1 MDYLQYLCRKKPK
14 SVDIGMSNEQ
24 KYTIQCLDEYIRQ
37 GEPQQR
43 ERSEAWKVAIGLQ
56 QVDRLQTSEYL
67 LDTAKRHIEGDI
79 SIGEAKEL
87 IDSYYKSAAGRK
99 EVEGERTEQRE
110 PSSSLEWPSRDGRR
124 QSQRTE
130 EADKVAAR
138 ITELM
143 EEKTFSFTP
152 AQLISIH
159 RRLFDGIYKL
169 AGRIRDYNITKNEW
183 VLGGKTVF
191 YASADTISDT
201 LAYDMGQEREF
212 NYANM
217 NIDEAIR
224 HLTRFCANLWQV
236 HAFCEGNTR
245 TTAVFMI
252 KYLRTLGFNV
262 VNDVFA
268 ENSWYFR
275 NALVRANYNDL
286 TAGISETT
294 IYLERFFRSMLL
306 GEEHDLRNR
315 IMHVD
320 WGKTTDG
327 DESQSANK
335 LVQSAKL
342 SEELPPKCKNCTLEE
357 VAVLRIMHGNPSA
370 TQKEIASAIGKSERT
385 IKTITVALQEKLI
398 VKRVNGKRNGY
409 WEFIE

>member
-1 MDYLQYLCRKKPK
+1 
-14 SVDIGMSNEQ
+14 MSDEQ
-24 KYTIQCLDEYIRQ
+24 KYNIQGLDEYIRQ

-56 QVDRLQTSEYL
+56 QVDRLQTSDYL

-79 SIGEAKEL
+79 SIGEAKQL
-87 IDSYYKSAAGRK
+87 IDSYYQSASGRK
-99 EVEGERTEQRE
+99 DIE
-110 PSSSLEWPSRDGRR
+110 SD
-124 QSQRTE
+124 RTE

-138 ITELM
+138 ITELI

-159 RRLFDGIYKL
+159 RRLFEGIYKL

-183 VLGGKTVF
+183 VLGGKTVY
-191 YASADTISDT
+191 YASYDTISET
-201 LAYDMGQEREF
+201 LDYDMGQERQF
-212 NYANM
+212 DYSSM

-224 HLTRFCANLWQV
+224 HLTRFCANLWQI

-252 KYLRTLGFNV
+252 KYLRTLGFKV

-275 NALVRANYNDL
+275 NALVRANYSDL
-286 TAGISETT
+286 TQGVTETT
-294 IYLERFFRSMLL
+294 IYLESFFRSMLL

-315 IMHVD
+315 VMHVD
-320 WGKTTDG
+320 WGKVDG
-327 DESQSANK
+327 EATPQSANHEVK
-335 LVQSAKL
+335 SAKIG
-342 SEELPPKCKNCTLEE
+342 EELPPKCKNCTLEE
-357 VAVLRIMHGNPSA
+357 VAVLRIVQKNRYA
-370 TQKEIASAIGKSERT
+370 TQKEIAAEIGKSERT
-385 IKTITVALQEKLI
+385 VKTITVALQDKQIL
-398 VKRVNGKRNGY
+398 KRVNGKRNGY
-409 WEFIE
+409 WEIAE

>member
-1 MDYLQYLCRKKPK
+1 METKELNNGP
-14 SVDIGMSNEQ
+14 
-24 KYTIQCLDEYIRQ
+24 T
-37 GEPQQR
+37 P
-43 ERSEAWKVAIGLQ
+43 
-56 QVDRLQTSEYL
+56 TL
-67 LDTAKRHIEGDI
+67 L
-79 SIGEAKEL
+79 IGE
-87 IDSYYKSAAGRK
+87 KSEKVFLFVHGLHGRK
-99 EVEGERTEQRE
+99 EEALGFAEVAVPKGYQVLGIDLPVERTEQRE

-124 QSQRTE
+124 QCQRTE

-138 ITELM
+138 ITELI

-159 RRLFDGIYKL
+159 RRLFEGIYKL

-183 VLGGKTVF
+183 VLGGKTVY

-212 NYANM
+212 NYAIM

-224 HLTRFCANLWQV
+224 HLTRFCANLWQI

-275 NALVRANYNDL
+275 NALVRANYSDL

-294 IYLERFFRSMLL
+294 LYLERFFRSMLL

-320 WGKTTDG
+320 WGKVTDEATPQLTEQREQSHACMNSA
-327 DESQSANK
+327 ESRWKSTKGQSANK
-335 LVQSAKL
+335 PAQSAK
-342 SEELPPKCKNCTLEE
+342 
-357 VAVLRIMHGNPSA
+357 
-370 TQKEIASAIGKSERT
+370 
-385 IKTITVALQEKLI
+385 
-398 VKRVNGKRNGY
+398 
-409 WEFIE
+409 

>member
-1 MDYLQYLCRKKPK
+1 MND
-14 SVDIGMSNEQ
+14 EQ
-24 KYTIQCLDEYIRQ
+24 KYTIQGLDEYIRQ
-37 GEPQQR
+37 GEPWQR

-56 QVDRLQTSEYL
+56 QVDRLHTSEYL

-79 SIGEAKEL
+79 SIGEAKQL
-87 IDSYYKSAAGRK
+87 IDSYYKSASGRK
-99 EVEGERTEQRE
+99 VVEN
-110 PSSSLEWPSRDGRR
+110 D
-124 QSQRTE
+124 RTE

-138 ITELM
+138 ITELI

-159 RRLFDGIYKL
+159 RRLFEGIYKQ

-183 VLGGKTVF
+183 VLGGKTVY

-201 LAYDMGQEREF
+201 LDYDMGQEREF
-212 NYANM
+212 SYANM
-217 NIDEAIR
+217 NIDDAIR
-224 HLTRFCANLWQV
+224 HLTRFCANLWQI

-252 KYLRTLGFNV
+252 KYLHTLGFNV

-275 NALVRANYNDL
+275 NALVRANYSEL
-286 TAGISETT
+286 TKGITETT
-294 IYLERFFRSMLL
+294 EYLERFFRSMLL

-320 WGKTTDG
+320 WCEVNDN
-327 DESQSANK
+327 ELSQNVSHGVK
-335 LVQSAKL
+335 SAKNGD
-342 SEELPPKCKNCTLEE
+342 ELPPKCKNCTLEE
-357 VAVLRIMHGNPSA
+357 VAVLRIVQKKPSA
-370 TQKEIASAIGKSERT
+370 TQKEIAAEIGKSERT
-385 IKTITVALQEKLI
+385 VKSITITLQEKEILL
-398 VKRVNGKRNGY
+398 RVNGKRNGY
-409 WEFIE
+409 WVIVEE

>member
-1 MDYLQYLCRKKPK
+1 M
-14 SVDIGMSNEQ
+14 MSDEQ
-24 KYTIQCLDEYIRQ
+24 KYNIQGLDEYIRQ

-79 SIGEAKEL
+79 SISEAKDL
-87 IDSYYKSAAGRK
+87 IDSYYKSVSGRK
-99 EVEGERTEQRE
+99 DIEN
-110 PSSSLEWPSRDGRR
+110 D
-124 QSQRTE
+124 RTE

-138 ITELM
+138 ITELI

-152 AQLISIH
+152 AQLVSIH

-183 VLGGKTVF
+183 VLGGKTVY
-191 YASADTISDT
+191 YASYDTISET
-201 LAYDMGQEREF
+201 LDYDMGQERQF
-212 NYANM
+212 DYSSM
-217 NIDEAIR
+217 NVDEAVR
-224 HLTRFCANLWQV
+224 HLTRFCANLWQI

-286 TAGISETT
+286 TQGVTETT

-320 WGKTTDG
+320 WGKVDG
-327 DESQSANK
+327 ETA
-335 LVQSAKL
+335 LQSAKQDVK
-342 SEELPPKCKNCTLEE
+342 SAKTGEELPPKCKNCTLEE
-357 VAVLRIMHGNPSA
+357 VAVLRIVQKNRYA
-370 TQKEIASAIGKSERT
+370 TQKEIAAEIGKSERT
-385 IKTITVALQEKLI
+385 VKSITIVLQDKQIL
-398 VKRVNGKRNGY
+398 KRVNGKRNGY
-409 WEFIE
+409 WEIEE

>member
-1 MDYLQYLCRKKPK
+1 
-14 SVDIGMSNEQ
+14 MSEKQ
-24 KYTIQCLDEYIRQ
+24 KYTDFEAYERVA
-37 GEPQQR
+37 EPHKR
-43 ERSEAWKVAIGLQ
+43 ERVSAWRTAIGLQ
-56 QVDRLQTSEYL
+56 DVDGLRVSDYL
-67 LDTAKRHIEGDI
+67 KEIAVKHIEGDI
-79 SIGEAKEL
+79 T
-87 IDSYYKSAAGRK
+87 IDEVREQIQSYYVNKTTHDADDAEK
-99 EVEGERTEQRE
+99 
-110 PSSSLEWPSRDGRR
+110 
-124 QSQRTE
+124 E

-138 ITELM
+138 ITELI

-183 VLGGKTVF
+183 ALGGKTVY

-201 LAYDMGQEREF
+201 LNYDMGQEREF
-212 NYANM
+212 SYANM

-245 TTAVFMI
+245 TIAVFMI

-275 NALVRANYNDL
+275 NALVRANYSDL
-286 TAGISETT
+286 TNGITETT
-294 IYLERFFRSMLL
+294 EYLERFFRSMLL

-320 WGKTTDG
+320 WNKVE
-327 DESQSANK
+327 DETISQSANHE
-335 LVQSAKL
+335 VQSAKAG
-342 SEELPPKCKNCTLEE
+342 EELPPKCKNCTLEE
-357 VAVLRIMHGNPSA
+357 VDLLRIVQKNPSA
-370 TQKEIASAIGKSERT
+370 TQKEIAAEIGKSERT
-385 IKTITVALQEKLI
+385 VKSITIALQEKNILR
-398 VKRVNGKRNGY
+398 RVNGKRNGY
-409 WEFIE
+409 WEFIEDSIQQGSDIDKK

>member
-1 MDYLQYLCRKKPK
+1 
-14 SVDIGMSNEQ
+14 MSDEQ
-24 KYTIQCLDEYIRQ
+24 KYIIQGLDEYIRQ

-56 QVDRLQTSEYL
+56 QVDRLQTSDYL

-79 SIGEAKEL
+79 SIGEAKQL
-87 IDSYYKSAAGRK
+87 IDSYYQSASGRK
-99 EVEGERTEQRE
+99 DIEN
-110 PSSSLEWPSRDGRR
+110 D
-124 QSQRTE
+124 RTE

-138 ITELM
+138 ITELI

-159 RRLFDGIYKL
+159 RRLFEGIYKL

-183 VLGGKTVF
+183 VLGGKTVY
-191 YASADTISDT
+191 YASYDTISET
-201 LAYDMGQEREF
+201 LDYDMGQERQF
-212 NYANM
+212 DYSSM

-224 HLTRFCANLWQV
+224 HLTRFCANLWQI

-252 KYLRTLGFNV
+252 KYLRTLGFKV

-275 NALVRANYNDL
+275 NALVRANYSDL
-286 TAGISETT
+286 TQGVTETT
-294 IYLERFFRSMLL
+294 IYLESFFRSMLL

-315 IMHVD
+315 VMHVD
-320 WGKTTDG
+320 WGKVDG
-327 DESQSANK
+327 EATPQSANHEVK
-335 LVQSAKL
+335 SAKIG
-342 SEELPPKCKNCTLEE
+342 EELSPKCKNCTLEE
-357 VAVLRIMHGNPSA
+357 VAVLRIVQKNRYA
-370 TQKEIASAIGKSERT
+370 TQKEIAAEIGKSERT
-385 IKTITVALQEKLI
+385 VKTITVALQDKQIL
-398 VKRVNGKRNGY
+398 KRVNGKRNGY
-409 WEFIE
+409 WEIAE

>member
-1 MDYLQYLCRKKPK
+1 
-14 SVDIGMSNEQ
+14 MSDEQ
-24 KYTIQCLDEYIRQ
+24 AYNIQGLDEYIRQ
-37 GEPQQR
+37 GEPHQR

-87 IDSYYKSAAGRK
+87 IDSYYKSVSGRK
-99 EVEGERTEQRE
+99 EIEN
-110 PSSSLEWPSRDGRR
+110 D
-124 QSQRTE
+124 RTE

-138 ITELM
+138 ITELI

-159 RRLFDGIYKL
+159 RRLFEGIYKL
-169 AGRIRDYNITKNEW
+169 AGRIRDYNITKQEW
-183 VLGGKTVF
+183 VLGGKTVY
-191 YASADTISDT
+191 YASYDTISET
-201 LAYDMGQEREF
+201 LDYDMGQERQF
-212 NYANM
+212 DYSNM

-224 HLTRFCANLWQV
+224 HLTRFCANLWQI

-252 KYLRTLGFNV
+252 KYLRALGFNV

-275 NALVRANYNDL
+275 NALVRANYSDL
-286 TAGISETT
+286 TQGITETT

-320 WGKTTDG
+320 WGKVDGETTP
-327 DESQSANK
+327 
-335 LVQSAKL
+335 QSAKHEDK
-342 SEELPPKCKNCTLEE
+342 SAKTCDELPPKCKNC
-357 VAVLRIMHGNPSA
+357 
-370 TQKEIASAIGKSERT
+370 
-385 IKTITVALQEKLI
+385 
-398 VKRVNGKRNGY
+398 
-409 WEFIE
+409 

>member
-1 MDYLQYLCRKKPK
+1 
-14 SVDIGMSNEQ
+14 MSDEQ
-24 KYTIQCLDEYIRQ
+24 KYNIQGLDEYIRQ

-56 QVDRLQTSEYL
+56 QVDRLQTSDYL

-79 SIGEAKEL
+79 SIGEAKQL
-87 IDSYYKSAAGRK
+87 IDSYYQSASGRK
-99 EVEGERTEQRE
+99 DIE
-110 PSSSLEWPSRDGRR
+110 SD
-124 QSQRTE
+124 RTE

-138 ITELM
+138 ITELI

-159 RRLFDGIYKL
+159 RRLFEGIYKL

-183 VLGGKTVF
+183 VLGGKTVY
-191 YASADTISDT
+191 YASYDTISET
-201 LAYDMGQEREF
+201 LDYDMGQERQF
-212 NYANM
+212 DYSSM

-224 HLTRFCANLWQV
+224 HLTRFCANLWQI

-252 KYLRTLGFNV
+252 KYLRTLGFKV

-275 NALVRANYNDL
+275 NALVRANYSDL
-286 TAGISETT
+286 TQGVTETT
-294 IYLERFFRSMLL
+294 IYLESFFRSMLL

-315 IMHVD
+315 VMHVD
-320 WGKTTDG
+320 WGKVDG
-327 DESQSANK
+327 EATP
-335 LVQSAKL
+335 QSAK
-342 SEELPPKCKNCTLEE
+342 
-357 VAVLRIMHGNPSA
+357 
-370 TQKEIASAIGKSERT
+370 IA
-385 IKTITVALQEKLI
+385 L
-398 VKRVNGKRNGY
+398 
-409 WEFIE
+409 

>member
-1 MDYLQYLCRKKPK
+1 
-14 SVDIGMSNEQ
+14 MSDEQ
-24 KYTIQCLDEYIRQ
+24 AYNIQGLDEYIRQ
-37 GEPQQR
+37 GEPHQR

-56 QVDRLQTSEYL
+56 QVDRLQTSDYL

-87 IDSYYKSAAGRK
+87 IDSYYKSVSGRK
-99 EVEGERTEQRE
+99 EIEN
-110 PSSSLEWPSRDGRR
+110 D
-124 QSQRTE
+124 RTE

-138 ITELM
+138 ITELI

-159 RRLFDGIYKL
+159 RRLFEGIYKL
-169 AGRIRDYNITKNEW
+169 AGRIRDYNITKQEW
-183 VLGGKTVF
+183 VLGGKTVY
-191 YASADTISDT
+191 YASYDTISET
-201 LAYDMGQEREF
+201 LDYDMGQERQF
-212 NYANM
+212 DYSNM

-224 HLTRFCANLWQV
+224 HLTRFCANLWQI

-252 KYLRTLGFNV
+252 KYLRALGFNV

-275 NALVRANYNDL
+275 NALVRANYSDL
-286 TAGISETT
+286 TQGITETT

-320 WGKTTDG
+320 WGKVDGETTP
-327 DESQSANK
+327 
-335 LVQSAKL
+335 QSAKHEDK
-342 SEELPPKCKNCTLEE
+342 SAKTGDGLPPKCKNCTLEE
-357 VAVLRIMHGNPSA
+357 VAVLRIVQKNRYA
-370 TQKEIASAIGKSERT
+370 TQKEIAAEIGKSERT
-385 IKTITVALQEKLI
+385 VKSITIALQDKQI
-398 VKRVNGKRNGY
+398 MKRENGKRNGY
-409 WEFIE
+409 WEVAE

>member
-1 MDYLQYLCRKKPK
+1 MNDEY
-14 SVDIGMSNEQ
+14 
-24 KYTIQCLDEYIRQ
+24 KYTIQGLNEYIRQ

-56 QVDRLQTSEYL
+56 QVDRLRTSEYL

-79 SIGEAKEL
+79 SIDEAKQL
-87 IDSYYKSAAGRK
+87 IDSYYKSASGRK
-99 EVEGERTEQRE
+99 VVEN
-110 PSSSLEWPSRDGRR
+110 D
-124 QSQRTE
+124 RTE

-138 ITELM
+138 ITELI

-183 VLGGKTVF
+183 VLGGKTVY

-201 LAYDMGQEREF
+201 LDYDMRQEREF
-212 NYANM
+212 SYANM
-217 NIDEAIR
+217 NIDDAIR

-275 NALVRANYNDL
+275 NALVRANYTDL
-286 TAGISETT
+286 TKGITETT
-294 IYLERFFRSMLL
+294 VYLERFFRSMLL
-306 GEEHDLRNR
+306 DEEHDLRNR

-320 WGKTTDG
+320 WDKV
-327 DESQSANK
+327 ESETILQSASNGVK
-335 LVQSAKL
+335 SARMDDVVSL
-342 SEELPPKCKNCTLEE
+342 KCKNCTLGEL
-357 VAVLRIMHGNPSA
+357 AVLRIVQKKPSV
-370 TQKEIASAIGKSERT
+370 TQKEIAAEIGKSERT
-385 IKTITVALQEKLI
+385 VKSITVALQEKNVI
-398 VKRVNGKRNGY
+398 QRINGKRNGY
-409 WEFIE
+409 WSIIEDQ

>member
-1 MDYLQYLCRKKPK
+1 
-14 SVDIGMSNEQ
+14 MSDEQ
-24 KYTIQCLDEYIRQ
+24 KYTIQGLDEYIRQ

-87 IDSYYKSAAGRK
+87 IDSYYKSTSGRK
-99 EVEGERTEQRE
+99 AVEN
-110 PSSSLEWPSRDGRR
+110 D
-124 QSQRTE
+124 RTE

-138 ITELM
+138 ITELI

-159 RRLFDGIYKL
+159 RRLFEGIYKL

-212 NYANM
+212 NYTNM

-224 HLTRFCANLWQV
+224 HLTRFCANLWQI

-275 NALVRANYNDL
+275 NALVRANYSDL

-294 IYLERFFRSMLL
+294 LYLERFFRNMLL

-320 WGKTTDG
+320 WGKVTD
-327 DESQSANK
+327 EATSQSANK
-335 LVQSAKL
+335 PAQSAKL
-342 SEELPPKCKNCTLEE
+342 GDELPPKCKNCTLEE
-357 VAVLRIMHGNPSA
+357 VAVLRIMHENPTA
-370 TQKEIASAIGKSERT
+370 TQKEIATAIGKSERT
-385 IKTITVALQEKLI
+385 VKSITVALQEKLI
-398 VKRVNGKRNGY
+398 VKRVKGNRFGH

>member
-1 MDYLQYLCRKKPK
+1 
-14 SVDIGMSNEQ
+14 MSDEQ
-24 KYTIQCLDEYIRQ
+24 AYNIQGLDEYIRQ
-37 GEPQQR
+37 GEPHQR

-56 QVDRLQTSEYL
+56 QVDRLQTSDYL

-87 IDSYYKSAAGRK
+87 IDSYYKSVSGRK
-99 EVEGERTEQRE
+99 EIEN
-110 PSSSLEWPSRDGRR
+110 D
-124 QSQRTE
+124 RTE

-138 ITELM
+138 ITELI

-159 RRLFDGIYKL
+159 RRLFEGIYKL
-169 AGRIRDYNITKNEW
+169 AGRIRDYNITKQEW
-183 VLGGKTVF
+183 VLGGKTVY
-191 YASADTISDT
+191 YASYDTISET
-201 LAYDMGQEREF
+201 LDYDMGQERQF
-212 NYANM
+212 DYSNM

-224 HLTRFCANLWQV
+224 HLTRFCANLWQI

-252 KYLRTLGFNV
+252 KYLRALGFNV

-275 NALVRANYNDL
+275 NALVRANYSDL
-286 TAGISETT
+286 TQGITETT

-320 WGKTTDG
+320 WGKVDGETTP
-327 DESQSANK
+327 
-335 LVQSAKL
+335 QSAKHEDK
-342 SEELPPKCKNCTLEE
+342 SAKTGDGLPPKCKNCTLEE
-357 VAVLRIMHGNPSA
+357 VAVLRIVQKNRYA
-370 TQKEIASAIGKSERT
+370 TQKEIAAEIGKSERT
-385 IKTITVALQEKLI
+385 VKSITIVLQDKQIL
-398 VKRVNGKRNGY
+398 KRVNGKRNGY
-409 WEFIE
+409 WEIEE

>member
-1 MDYLQYLCRKKPK
+1 MKEN
-14 SVDIGMSNEQ
+14 SMSDEQ
-24 KYTIQCLDEYIRQ
+24 TYTILGLDEYIRQ

-79 SIGEAKEL
+79 SIAEAKEL
-87 IDSYYKSAAGRK
+87 IDTYYKSAAGRK
-99 EVEGERTEQRE
+99 EVEG
-110 PSSSLEWPSRDGRR
+110 D
-124 QSQRTE
+124 RTE

-138 ITELM
+138 ITELI

-159 RRLFDGIYKL
+159 RRLFEGIYKL
-169 AGRIRDYNITKNEW
+169 AGHIRDYNITKKEW
-183 VLGGKTVF
+183 VLGGETVF

-212 NYANM
+212 NYANL

-252 KYLRTLGFNV
+252 KYLRKLGFNV

-275 NALVRANYNDL
+275 NALVRANYSDL

-315 IMHVD
+315 IMHVN
-320 WGKTTDG
+320 WEKATDNA
-327 DESQSANK
+327 SVQSANNG
-335 LVQSAKL
+335 VQSAKL
-342 SEELPPKCKNCTLEE
+342 GDELPPKCKNCTLEE
-357 VAVLRIMHGNPSA
+357 VAVLRIMHANPTA
-370 TQKEIASAIGKSERT
+370 TQKEIATAIGKSERT
-385 IKTITVALQEKLI
+385 VKTITVALQEKLI
-398 VKRVNGKRNGY
+398 IKRVNGKRNGY